1 MKLIAFNVKCTGCRL
16 CEVVCAF
23 HHKKVFSR
31 KISSVRVKRIERRG
45 EFEIIIYSVNKDG
58 HLACD
63 LCRGEKEPLCVRF
76 CSTKALTIEG

>member
-1 MKLIAFNVKCTGCRL
+1 MKLIAFNEKCTGCRV